1 MKLIVD
7 AFGGDNAPEEI
18 VAGVLAG
25 MDEFNDM
32 SVILTGDEHILKELV
47 SGSKHLLPKIEI
59 VHAPERISMD
69 EPPVNAVKK
78 KRNSSMVVGLE
89 LLKAKS
95 GDGFLT
101 CGSTGAALSGA
112 LLRVGRIKGVLRP
125 ALAPILPNGNKGV
138 MLIDCGANMDCKPAN
153 LEQFAVM
160 GDIYM
165 KSVLRVDSP
174 RVGLAN
180 VGTEDEKG
188 NALTH
193 EAFLLL
199 KARQDINFIGNL
211 EGRDVFEKADV
222 IVSDGFAGNL
232 LLKSIEGTASFLVGI
247 IKKEFTANLRSKMG
261 AGLLM
266 PSLKR
271 IKKMM
276 DYTEYGGAPLLGID
290 GVIIKGHGS
299 SNAKAAAA
307 AVRQYARMI
316 NADVVEIIKERLSAA
331 DI

>member
-18 VAGVLAG
+18 VAGVLEG
-25 MDEFNDM
+25 MDEFNEM
-32 SVILTGDEHILKELV
+32 SVILTGDENILKDLLNGRRELI
-47 SGSKHLLPKIEI
+47 PRIDI
-59 VHAPERISMD
+59 VHAPEKISMD
-69 EPPVNAVKK
+69 EPPVNAIKK

-89 LLKAKS
+89 LLKDKS

-101 CGSTGAALSGA
+101 CGSTGATLSGA

-125 ALAPILPNGNKGV
+125 ALAPILPNGGKGV

-165 KSVLRVDSP
+165 KSVLRFDNP
-174 RVGLAN
+174 RIGLAN

-193 EAFLLL
+193 EAFPLL
-199 KARQDINFIGNL
+199 KERGDINFVGNL
-211 EGRDVFEKADV
+211 EGRDVFDKADV

-232 LLKSIEGTASFLVGI
+232 LLKSIEGTASFLMGI
-247 IKKEFTANLRSKMG
+247 IKKEFSSNLRSKMG

-299 SNAKAAAA
+299 SNAKAVHA
-307 AVRQYARMI
+307 AVRQCARMI
-316 NADVVEIIKERLSAA
+316 NADVVEIIKERLCAA